1 MNELLR
7 FGYHFFMGLR
17 MLFTGFALWRLR
29 GTITPM
35 PKPLQ
40 VLLWVAISA
49 IGAGSVAFS
58 AFHKGETI
66 NALWLVVA
74 GLCSFAV
81 AYRFYSKWLIT
92 KVLVLDAQRATPAHT
107 KEDGKDFVP
116 TNKWVVFG
124 HHFAAIAGPG
134 PLVGPVLAA
143 QFGYLPGMLWI
154 LIGATL
160 GGGVHDAIVMFASI
174 RRGGKS
180 VGQMLKE
187 EVNPFV
193 GFVAMI
199 SVLAI
204 MTILLAVLGLVVVKA
219 LAESP
224 WGLFTIA
231 MTIPLALIMGFGHT
245 IFKVSVRDITIFGIV
260 GLLVSVWAGSHLKA
274 WGIEH
279 FFDYKGET
287 IAWSIMIYGFA
298 ASVLPVWML
307 LAPRDYLST
316 FMKIGT
322 VAVLAVVVIWVAPDL
337 QMPKLTKSIDGTG
350 LVFLGSVFPFVFIT
364 IACGAISGFHALI
377 SSGTT
382 PKLLDREDSIR
393 SIAYGAMVTEMLV
406 ALMAAC
412 ALQPGEY
419 FAINAGAAKIVQ
431 TDPSQAAAVTQMI
444 TTAGFPVTVA
454 GMDKLATDI
463 GEKTMFGRVGGAP
476 TFAVGMAQMFA
487 RAFGSGW
494 MAFWYHF
501 AIMFEALFILTTID
515 AGTRVGRFI
524 LQDFLGGIW
533 KPLGNTRSLP
543 ANVFASALL
552 VAAWGFFLYQGV
564 VDPLGGINTLWPLFG
579 IANQLL
585 AVIAFSLGTTILI
598 KMGKAR
604 YMAVTLAPLALLMTA
619 TFSAG
624 YIKLFDPNPKMGF
637 ISGAKFCAD
646 KIAGGGTPKEMKE
659 WAAQQFNF
667 NIDTAVTAFFL
678 FAVAII
684 FFGCLMEWV
693 KLLNGSKKIV
703 LKEDPYVAL
712 PEGA

>member
-1 MNELLR
+1 MSR
-7 FGYHFFMGLR
+7 VFR
-17 MLFTGFALWRLR
+17 
-29 GTITPM
+29 
-35 PKPLQ
+35 
-40 VLLWVAISA
+40 VLVWLMISVL
-49 IGAGSVAFS
+49 GAGSVAYS

-81 AYRFYSKWLIT
+81 AYRFYSKWLMT
-92 KVLVLDAQRATPAHT
+92 RVLVLDAHRATPAITHA
-107 KEDGKDFVP
+107 DGKDFVA
-116 TNKWVVFG
+116 TNRWVVFG

-187 EVNPFV
+187 EVNPVV

-231 MTIPLALIMGFGHT
+231 MTIPLALVMGFGHT
-245 IFKVSVRDITIFGIV
+245 VFGVGVRGVTVFGII
-260 GLLVSVWAGSHLKA
+260 GLVASVWAGSNLKA

-279 FFDYKGET
+279 LFDHSGET
-287 IAWSIMIYGFA
+287 IAWSIMVYGFA

-322 VAVLAVVVIWVAPDL
+322 VAVLAVVVIWVAPEL
-337 QMPKLTKSIDGTG
+337 KMPKLTKFVDGSG
-350 LVFLGSVFPFVFIT
+350 LVFAGKVFPFVFIT

-382 PKLLDREDSIR
+382 PKLLDREDAIR
-393 SIAYGAMVTEMLV
+393 SVAYGAMVTEMLV
-406 ALMAAC
+406 ALVALVAAC
-412 ALQPGEY
+412 ALEPGDY
-419 FAINAGAAKIVQ
+419 FSINAGINKTMAPQQVVEVI
-431 TDPSQAAAVTQMI
+431 SN
-444 TTAGFPVTVA
+444 AGFPVTVE
-454 GMDKLATDI
+454 GMGRLAADI

-487 RAFGSGW
+487 RAFGSAW
-494 MAFWYHF
+494 MSFWYHF

-524 LQDFLGGIW
+524 LQDFLGGLW
-533 KPLGNTRSLP
+533 RPLGNTRSLP
-543 ANVFASALL
+543 SNVLASALL
-552 VAAWGFFLYQGV
+552 VAAWGYFLYQGV

-585 AVIAFSLGTTILI
+585 AVIAFCLGTTVLI
-598 KMGKAR
+598 KMGRAR
-604 YMAVTLAPLALLMTA
+604 YAAVTGVPLLFLMSA
-619 TFSAG
+619 TFTAG
-624 YIKLFDPNPKMGF
+624 WVKLFDPSPKMGF
-637 ISGAKFCAD
+637 IAAVRFYSEKV
-646 KIAGGGTPKEMKE
+646 AGGGTEKELRE
-659 WAAQQFNF
+659 WGAQVFNF
-667 NIDTAVTAFFL
+667 KVDTVVTAFFL
-678 FAVAII
+678 VAVAVI
-684 FFGCLMEWV
+684 FLGCLREWV
-693 KLLNGSKKIV
+693 RLLSGNKV
-703 LKEDPYVAL
+703 AELREEPYVAL
-712 PEGA
+712 ESKASA

>member
-1 MNELLR
+1 MTIRLAGMKTKAGVVVFSLR
-7 FGYHFFMGLR
+7 TFQ
-17 MLFTGFALWRLR
+17 FALL
-29 GTITPM
+29 TSSSPLM
-35 PKPLQ
+35 PKVLQ
-40 VLLWVAISA
+40 ILIWIAISA
-49 IGAGSVAFS
+49 LGAGSVAYS
-58 AFHKGETI
+58 ALHQGESI

-81 AYRFYSKWLIT
+81 AYRFYSKWLMT
-92 KVLVLDAQRATPAHT
+92 KVLVLDSHRAPPAVTHN
-107 KEDGKDFVP
+107 DGKDFVP

-187 EVNPFV
+187 EVNPLV

-219 LAESP
+219 MAESP
-224 WGLFTIA
+224 WSLFTIA
-231 MTIPLALIMGFGHT
+231 MTIPLALIMGVAH
-245 IFKVSVRDITIFGIV
+245 TIFGISV
-260 GLLVSVWAGSHLKA
+260 RGVTVFGIIGLLVSVWAGSKLGEWGLQHYFDHGGEWQAKA
-274 WGIEH
+274 
-279 FFDYKGET
+279 
-287 IAWSIMIYGFA
+287 IMIYGFA

-322 VAVLAVVVIWVAPDL
+322 VAVLALAVIWVAPEL
-337 QMPKLTKSIDGTG
+337 HMPKLTKFVDGTG
-350 LVFLGSVFPFVFIT
+350 LVFAGTVFPFVFIT

-382 PKLLDREDSIR
+382 PKLLDNESNIR
-393 SIAYGAMVTEMLV
+393 SVAYGAMVTEMLV
-406 ALMAAC
+406 ALMALVAAC

-419 FAINAGAAKIVQ
+419 FAINAGINKTMAPEQV
-431 TDPSQAAAVTQMI
+431 VGVI
-444 TTAGFPVTVA
+444 TSAGFPVTVE
-454 GMDKLATDI
+454 GMNKLASDI
-463 GEKTMFGRVGGAP
+463 GEKTMFGRAGGAP
-476 TFAVGMAQMFA
+476 TFAVGMAHMFA
-487 RAFGSGW
+487 RAFGDGL

-533 KPLGNTRSLP
+533 KPLGNTRNIF
-543 ANVFASALL
+543 ANIFASALL
-552 VAAWGFFLYQGV
+552 VGAWGYFLYQGV

-585 AVIAFSLGTTILI
+585 AVIAFCLGTTILI
-598 KMGKAR
+598 KMGKTR
-604 YMAVTLAPLALLMTA
+604 FLAVTVVPLVFLMSA

-624 YIKLFDPNPKMGF
+624 YIKIFDQDPKMGF
-637 ISGAKFCAD
+637 IAAANSFKD
-646 KIAGGGTPKEMKE
+646 KIAAGGTPQQIKE
-659 WAAQQFNF
+659 WSAQQFNF
-667 NIDTAVTAFFL
+667 TVDTVVTGFFL
-678 FAVAII
+678 LAVAII
-684 FFGCLMEWV
+684 FLGCLREWI
-693 KLLNGSKKIV
+693 KLLSGSKKVV
-703 LKEDPYVAL
+703 LNEEPYVAL
-712 PEGA
+712 PEGAV

>member
-1 MNELLR
+1 
-7 FGYHFFMGLR
+7 
-17 MLFTGFALWRLR
+17 
-29 GTITPM
+29 M

-40 VLLWVAISA
+40 VLAWIAVSLL
-49 IGAGSVAFS
+49 GAGSVAFS
-58 AFHKGETI
+58 ALHKGETI

-92 KVLVLDAQRATPAHT
+92 KVLVLDAHRAPPSVTH
-107 KEDGKDFVP
+107 KDGKDFVP

-187 EVNPFV
+187 EVNPIV
-193 GFVAMI
+193 GLVAMI

-224 WGLFTIA
+224 WGLFTIV
-231 MTIPLALIMGFGHT
+231 MTIPLAFIMGFGHT
-245 IFKVSVRDITIFGIV
+245 IFGASVRSVTIFGII
-260 GLLVSVWAGSHLKA
+260 GLLVSVWAGSNLKA

-279 FFDYKGET
+279 YFDYKGET

-337 QMPKLTKSIDGTG
+337 QMPKLTKFVDGTG

-382 PKLLDREDSIR
+382 PKLLDNEADIR
-393 SIAYGAMVTEMLV
+393 SVAYGAMITEMLV
-406 ALMAAC
+406 ALMALVAAC

-419 FAINAGAAKIVQ
+419 FAINAGINKTMAPTEVVGVI
-431 TDPSQAAAVTQMI
+431 SN
-444 TTAGFPVTVA
+444 AGFPVTVA
-454 GMDKLATDI
+454 GMDKLAADI

-487 RAFGSGW
+487 RAFGPAW
-494 MAFWYHF
+494 MSFWYHF

-543 ANVFASALL
+543 ANVFASAML
-552 VAAWGFFLYQGV
+552 VAAWGYFLYQGV

-585 AVIAFSLGTTILI
+585 AVIAFCLGTTILI

-604 YMAVTLAPLALLMTA
+604 YLLVTVIPLIFLMSA
-619 TFSAG
+619 TFAAG
-624 YIKLFDPNPKMGF
+624 YIKLFDKDPRMGF
-637 ISGAKFCAD
+637 IAGAKMYGEKLA
-646 KIAGGGTPKEMKE
+646 KGGTPVEMKT

-667 NIDTAVTAFFL
+667 NVDTAVTAFFL

-684 FFGCLMEWV
+684 FIGCLSEWI
-693 KLLNGSKKIV
+693 KLLSGAKKPV
-703 LKEDPYVAL
+703 LNEEPYVAL

>member
-1 MNELLR
+1 
-7 FGYHFFMGLR
+7 
-17 MLFTGFALWRLR
+17 
-29 GTITPM
+29 M
-35 PKPLQ
+35 PPHPPASIAPVMSKPLQ
-40 VLLWVAISA
+40 ILTWIAISA
-49 IGAGSVAFS
+49 LGAGSVAFS
-58 AFHKGETI
+58 ALHKGETI
-66 NALWLVVA
+66 NALWIVVA
-74 GLCSFAV
+74 GMCSFAV
-81 AYRFYSKWLIT
+81 AYRFYSKWLMT
-92 KVLVLDAQRATPAHT
+92 KVLVLDKHRAPPSVTH
-107 KEDGKDFVP
+107 KDGKDFVP

-187 EVNPFV
+187 EVNPLV

-231 MTIPLALIMGFGHT
+231 MTIPLAFIMGFGHT
-245 IFKVSVRDITIFGIV
+245 LFGVSVRNITIFGIV
-260 GLLVSVWAGSHLKA
+260 GLIVSVWAGSNLKE

-322 VAVLAVVVIWVAPDL
+322 VAVLAVVVIWVAPEL
-337 QMPKLTKSIDGTG
+337 QMPKLTKFVDGTG

-382 PKLLDREDSIR
+382 PKLLDNEADIR
-393 SIAYGAMVTEMLV
+393 SVAYGAMVTEMLV
-406 ALMAAC
+406 ALMALVAAS
-412 ALQPGEY
+412 ALLPGEY
-419 FAINAGAAKIVQ
+419 FAINAGINKTMAPAQVVEVI
-431 TDPSQAAAVTQMI
+431 SN
-444 TTAGFPVTVA
+444 AGFPVTVA
-454 GMDKLATDI
+454 GMDKLAADI

-487 RAFGSGW
+487 RAFGPAW
-494 MAFWYHF
+494 MSFWYHF

-543 ANVFASALL
+543 ANVFASAVL
-552 VAAWGFFLYQGV
+552 VAAWGYFLYQGV
-564 VDPLGGINTLWPLFG
+564 ADPLGGINTLWPLFG

-585 AVIAFSLGTTILI
+585 AVIAFCLGTTILI

-604 YMAVTLAPLALLMTA
+604 YLLVTVIPLLFLMSA
-619 TFSAG
+619 TFTAG
-624 YIKLFDPNPKMGF
+624 YIKLFDKDPRMGF
-637 ISGAKFCAD
+637 ISGAKFYGD
-646 KIAGGGTPKEMKE
+646 KMAAGGTPQEMKV

-667 NIDTAVTAFFL
+667 TVDTFVTAFFL
-678 FAVAII
+678 LAVAII
-684 FFGCLMEWV
+684 FLGCLREWM

-703 LKEDPYVAL
+703 LNEEAYVAM

>member
-1 MNELLR
+1 
-7 FGYHFFMGLR
+7 
-17 MLFTGFALWRLR
+17 
-29 GTITPM
+29 M
-35 PKPLQ
+35 PKALQ
-40 VLLWVAISA
+40 ILIWIAISA
-49 IGAGSVAFS
+49 LGAGSVAFS

-74 GLCSFAV
+74 GLCSFAI
-81 AYRFYSKWLIT
+81 AYRFYSKWLVT
-92 KVLVLDAQRATPAHT
+92 KVLVLDARRAPPSVTH
-107 KEDGKDFVP
+107 KDGKDFVP

-143 QFGYLPGMLWI
+143 QFGYLPGMLWL

-187 EVNPFV
+187 EVNPVV
-193 GFVAMI
+193 GVVAMV

-219 LAESP
+219 MAESP
-224 WGLFTIA
+224 WSLFTIA
-231 MTIPLALIMGFGHT
+231 MTIPLALIMGVAHT
-245 IFKVSVRDITIFGIV
+245 IFKVSVRGVTIFGIV
-260 GLLVSVWAGSHLKA
+260 GLLVSVWAGSKLGE
-274 WGIEH
+274 WGIQGW
-279 FFDYKGET
+279 FDHKGEWQ
-287 IAWSIMIYGFA
+287 AKAIMIYGFA

-322 VAVLAVVVIWVAPDL
+322 VAVLAIAVIWVAPEL
-337 QMPKLTKSIDGTG
+337 HMPKLTKFIDGTG
-350 LVFLGSVFPFVFIT
+350 LVFAGKVFPFVFIT

-382 PKLLDREDSIR
+382 PKLLDNESNIR
-393 SIAYGAMVTEMLV
+393 SVAYGAMVTEMLV
-406 ALMAAC
+406 ALMALVAAC

-419 FAINAGAAKIVQ
+419 FAINAGINKTMAPEQVVA
-431 TDPSQAAAVTQMI
+431 TVTA
-444 TTAGFPVTVA
+444 AGFPVSVDS
-454 GMDKLATDI
+454 MNKLATDI
-463 GEKTMFGRVGGAP
+463 GEKTMFGRAGGAP

-487 RAFGSGW
+487 RAFGDQW
-494 MAFWYHF
+494 MSFWYHF

-543 ANVFASALL
+543 ANIFASGLL
-552 VAAWGFFLYQGV
+552 VASWGWFLYQGV
-564 VDPLGGINTLWPLFG
+564 VDPLGGINTLWPIFG

-585 AVIAFSLGTTILI
+585 AVIAFCLGTTILI

-604 YMAVTLAPLALLMTA
+604 YMAVTAIPLVFLMSA

-624 YIKLFDPNPKMGF
+624 WIKIFDPSPKMGF
-637 ISGAKFCAD
+637 LAAANDFGAKIA
-646 KIAGGGTPKEMKE
+646 AGGTEKQIAE
-659 WAAQQFNF
+659 WTAQKFNF
-667 NIDTAVTAFFL
+667 MVDVYVTGFFL
-678 FAVAII
+678 CAVAII
-684 FFGCLMEWV
+684 FLGCLLEWI
-693 KLLNGSKKIV
+693 KLLSGSKKVV
-703 LKEDPYVAL
+703 LNESPYVAL

>member
-1 MNELLR
+1 
-7 FGYHFFMGLR
+7 
-17 MLFTGFALWRLR
+17 
-29 GTITPM
+29 M
-35 PKPLQ
+35 PKALKA
-40 VLLWVAISA
+40 LIWIAISA
-49 IGAGSVAFS
+49 LGAGAVAFS
-58 AFHKGETI
+58 ALHKAESI

-74 GLCSFAV
+74 GLCTFAV
-81 AYRFYSKWLIT
+81 AYRFYSKWLMT
-92 KVLVLDAQRATPAHT
+92 KVLVLDAHRAPPSVTH
-107 KEDGKDFVP
+107 KDGKDFVP

-187 EVNPFV
+187 EVGPVV
-193 GFVAMI
+193 GLVAMV

-219 LAESP
+219 MAESP
-224 WGLFTIA
+224 WSLFTIA
-231 MTIPLALIMGFGHT
+231 MTIPLALIMGVAHT
-245 IFKVSVRDITIFGIV
+245 IFGVTVRGVTVFGII
-260 GLLVSVWAGSHLKA
+260 GLLVSVWAGSRLHD
-274 WGIEH
+274 WGLEGW
-279 FFDYKGET
+279 FDHKGEWQ
-287 IAWSIMIYGFA
+287 AWAIMIYGFL

-322 VAVLAVVVIWVAPDL
+322 VAVLAVAVIWVAPEL
-337 QMPKLTKSIDGTG
+337 HMPKLTKFVDGTG
-350 LVFLGSVFPFVFIT
+350 LVFAGKVFPFVFIT

-382 PKLLDREDSIR
+382 PKLLENESNIR
-393 SIAYGAMVTEMLV
+393 SVAYGAMITEMLV
-406 ALMAAC
+406 ALMALVAAC

-419 FAINAGAAKIVQ
+419 FAINAGINKTMAPAQVVDTITAA
-431 TDPSQAAAVTQMI
+431 
-444 TTAGFPVTVA
+444 GYPVTVA
-454 GMDKLATDI
+454 GMDKLSADI
-463 GEKTMFGRVGGAP
+463 GEKTMFGRAGGAP

-487 RAFGSGW
+487 RAFGESW
-494 MAFWYHF
+494 MSFWYHF

-533 KPLGNTRSLP
+533 KPLGNTRSMP
-543 ANVFASALL
+543 ANIFASALL
-552 VAAWGFFLYQGV
+552 VASWGYFLYQGV

-585 AVIAFSLGTTILI
+585 AVIAFCLGTTILI

-604 YMAVTLAPLALLMTA
+604 YMAVTAIPLVFLMSA

-624 YIKLFDPNPKMGF
+624 YIKIFDKDPKMGF
-637 ISGAKFCAD
+637 IAAANSFGD
-646 KIAGGGTPKEMKE
+646 KIAAGGTPQQIKE
-659 WAAQQFNF
+659 WTAQQFNF
-667 NIDTAVTAFFL
+667 TVDTVVTAFFL
-678 FAVAII
+678 LAVAVI
-684 FFGCLMEWV
+684 FLGCLLEWI
-693 KLLNGSKKIV
+693 KLLSGSKAV
-703 LKEDPYVAL
+703 TLKEDPYVPLGEA
-712 PEGA
+712 EA

>member
-1 MNELLR
+1 MS
-7 FGYHFFMGLR
+7 
-17 MLFTGFALWRLR
+17 
-29 GTITPM
+29 
-35 PKPLQ
+35 KPLQ
-40 VLLWVAISA
+40 ILTWIAISA
-49 IGAGSVAFS
+49 LGAGSVAFS
-58 AFHKGETI
+58 ALHKGETI
-66 NALWLVVA
+66 NALWIVVA
-74 GLCSFAV
+74 GMCSFAV
-81 AYRFYSKWLIT
+81 AYRFYSKWLMT
-92 KVLVLDAQRATPAHT
+92 KVLVLDKHRAPPSVTH
-107 KEDGKDFVP
+107 KDGKDFVP

-187 EVNPFV
+187 EVNPLV

-231 MTIPLALIMGFGHT
+231 MTIPLAFIMGFGHT
-245 IFKVSVRDITIFGIV
+245 LFGVSVRNITIFGIV
-260 GLLVSVWAGSHLKA
+260 GLIVSVWAGSNLKE

-322 VAVLAVVVIWVAPDL
+322 VAVLAVVVIWVAPEL
-337 QMPKLTKSIDGTG
+337 QMPKLTKFVDGTG

-382 PKLLDREDSIR
+382 PKLLDNEADIR
-393 SIAYGAMVTEMLV
+393 SVAYGAMVTEMLV
-406 ALMAAC
+406 ALMALVAAS
-412 ALQPGEY
+412 ALLPGEY
-419 FAINAGAAKIVQ
+419 FAINAGINKTMAPAQVVEVI
-431 TDPSQAAAVTQMI
+431 SN
-444 TTAGFPVTVA
+444 AGFPVTVA
-454 GMDKLATDI
+454 GMDKLAADI

-487 RAFGSGW
+487 RAFGPAW
-494 MAFWYHF
+494 MSFWYHF

-543 ANVFASALL
+543 ANVFASAVL
-552 VAAWGFFLYQGV
+552 VAAWGYFLYQGV
-564 VDPLGGINTLWPLFG
+564 ADPLGGINTLWPLFG

-585 AVIAFSLGTTILI
+585 AVIAFCLGTTILI

-604 YMAVTLAPLALLMTA
+604 YLLVTVIPLLFLMSA
-619 TFSAG
+619 TFTAG
-624 YIKLFDPNPKMGF
+624 YIKLFDKDPRMGF
-637 ISGAKFCAD
+637 LSGAKFYGD
-646 KIAGGGTPKEMKE
+646 KMAAGGTPQEMKV

-667 NIDTAVTAFFL
+667 TVDTFVTAFFL
-678 FAVAII
+678 LAVAII
-684 FFGCLMEWV
+684 FLGCLREWI

-703 LKEDPYVAL
+703 LNEEAYVAM

>member
-1 MNELLR
+1 
-7 FGYHFFMGLR
+7 
-17 MLFTGFALWRLR
+17 
-29 GTITPM
+29 M
-35 PKPLQ
+35 PKPFQILI
-40 VLLWVAISA
+40 WIAISLL
-49 IGAGSVAFS
+49 GAGAVAFS
-58 AFHKGETI
+58 ALHKGETI

-74 GLCSFAV
+74 GLCSFAI

-92 KVLVLDAQRATPAHT
+92 KVLVLDKHRAPPSVTH
-107 KEDGKDFVP
+107 KDGKDFVP

-187 EVNPFV
+187 EVNPVV
-193 GFVAMI
+193 GFVAMV

-224 WGLFTIA
+224 WGLFTIV
-231 MTIPLALIMGFGHT
+231 MTIPLAFIMGFGHT
-245 IFKVSVRDITIFGIV
+245 IFGVSVRSITLFGIV
-260 GLLVSVWAGSHLKA
+260 GLLVSVWAGSNLKA

-337 QMPKLTKSIDGTG
+337 QMPKLTKFVDGTG

-382 PKLLDREDSIR
+382 PKLLDNEADIR
-393 SIAYGAMVTEMLV
+393 SVAYGAMITEMLV
-406 ALMAAC
+406 ALMALVAAC
-412 ALQPGEY
+412 ALHPGEY
-419 FAINAGAAKIVQ
+419 FAINAAAAKIVQ
-431 TDPSQAAAVTQMI
+431 TDPSQGAAVTQMI

-454 GMDKLATDI
+454 GMDKLAADI

-552 VAAWGFFLYQGV
+552 VAAWGYFLYQGV

-585 AVIAFSLGTTILI
+585 AVIAFCLGTTILI

-604 YMAVTLAPLALLMTA
+604 YLLVTVIPLVFLMSV
-619 TFSAG
+619 TFAAG
-624 YIKLFDPNPKMGF
+624 YIKLFDANPKMGF
-637 ISGAKFCAD
+637 ISATKFYAG
-646 KIAGGGTPKEMKE
+646 KIAAGGTEKELKE

-667 NIDTAVTAFFL
+667 TVDTAVTAFFL
-678 FAVAII
+678 LAVALI
-684 FFGCLMEWV
+684 FLGCLREWI
-693 KLLNGSKKIV
+693 KLLSGSKKVV
-703 LKEDPYVAL
+703 LNEEPYVAL
-712 PEGA
+712 PEGV

>member
-1 MNELLR
+1 M
-7 FGYHFFMGLR
+7 
-17 MLFTGFALWRLR
+17 
-29 GTITPM
+29 
-35 PKPLQ
+35 
-40 VLLWVAISA
+40 
-49 IGAGSVAFS
+49 AFS

-92 KVLVLDAQRATPAHT
+92 KVLVLDKERATPAHT
-107 KEDGKDFVP
+107 KKDGKDFVP

-187 EVNPFV
+187 EVNPLV

-231 MTIPLALIMGFGHT
+231 MTIPLAFLMGVGHT
-245 IFKVSVRDITIFGIV
+245 IFKISVKGITIFGIV
-260 GLLVSVWAGSHLKA
+260 GLLVSVWAGSHLKD
-274 WGIEH
+274 WGVEH
-279 FFDYKGET
+279 WFDYNGEWL
-287 IAWSIMIYGFA
+287 AWSIMIYGFA

-322 VAVLAVVVIWVAPDL
+322 VAVLAVAVVFVAPDL
-337 QMPKLTKSIDGTG
+337 HMPKLTKYIDGSG

-393 SIAYGAMVTEMLV
+393 SVAYGAMVTEMLV
-406 ALMAAC
+406 ALMALVAAC

-419 FAINAGAAKIVQ
+419 FAINAGVNKTMAPEQ
-431 TDPSQAAAVTQMI
+431 VTTLI
-444 TTAGFPVTVA
+444 TEAGFPVTVA
-454 GMDKLATDI
+454 GMNQLATDI
-463 GEKTMFGRVGGAP
+463 GEKTMFGRSGGAP
-476 TFAVGMAQMFA
+476 TFAVGMAHMFA
-487 RAFGSGW
+487 RAFGAQW

-524 LQDFLGGIW
+524 LQDFMGNIW
-533 KPLGNTRSLP
+533 KPLGNTQSLP

-552 VAAWGFFLYQGV
+552 VSFWGYFLYQGV

-585 AVIAFSLGTTILI
+585 AVIAFCLGTTILI

-604 YMAVTLAPLALLMTA
+604 YIAVTLAPLALLMVA

-624 YIKLFDPNPKMGF
+624 WIKLFDADPKMGF
-637 ISGAKFCAD
+637 LKQAEFYAA
-646 KIAGGGTPKEMKE
+646 KIAAGGTEKELSD
-659 WAAQQFNF
+659 WGHLRFNGLV
-667 NIDTAVTAFFL
+667 DAWVTGFFL
-678 FAVAII
+678 IAVAII
-684 FFGCLMEWV
+684 FLGCLREWI
-693 KLLNGSKKIV
+693 KLLSGAKKAV
-703 LKEDPYVAL
+703 LHEDPYVTAV
-712 PEGA
+712 ADAA

>member
-1 MNELLR
+1 
-7 FGYHFFMGLR
+7 
-17 MLFTGFALWRLR
+17 
-29 GTITPM
+29 M
-35 PKPLQ
+35 PKPVQILI
-40 VLLWVAISA
+40 WIAISLL
-49 IGAGSVAFS
+49 GAGSVAFS
-58 AFHKGETI
+58 ALHKGETI

-92 KVLVLDAQRATPAHT
+92 KVLVLDKHRAPPSVTH
-107 KEDGKDFVP
+107 KDGKDFVP

-187 EVNPFV
+187 EVNPVV
-193 GFVAMI
+193 GFVAMV

-231 MTIPLALIMGFGHT
+231 MTIPLAFIMGFGHT

-260 GLLVSVWAGSHLKA
+260 GLIVSVWAGSNLKA

-337 QMPKLTKSIDGTG
+337 QMPKLTKFVDGTG

-382 PKLLDREDSIR
+382 PKLLDNEADIR
-393 SIAYGAMVTEMLV
+393 SVAYGAMVTEMLV
-406 ALMAAC
+406 ALMALVAAC

-419 FAINAGAAKIVQ
+419 FAINAGINKTMAPQEV
-431 TDPSQAAAVTQMI
+431 VGVI

-454 GMDKLATDI
+454 GMDKLAADI

-487 RAFGSGW
+487 RAFGPAW
-494 MAFWYHF
+494 MSFWYHF

-552 VAAWGFFLYQGV
+552 VAAWGYFLYQGV

-585 AVIAFSLGTTILI
+585 AVIAFCLGTTILI
-598 KMGKAR
+598 KMGKTR
-604 YMAVTLAPLALLMTA
+604 YLLVTVIPLLFLMSA
-619 TFSAG
+619 TFTAG
-624 YIKLFDPNPKMGF
+624 YIKLFDKDPRMGF
-637 ISGAKFCAD
+637 ISGAKLY
-646 KIAGGGTPKEMKE
+646 AGKLATGGTPQEMKT

-667 NIDTAVTAFFL
+667 TVDTVVTAFFL
-678 FAVAII
+678 LAVAVI
-684 FFGCLMEWV
+684 FLGCLREWI
-693 KLLNGSKKIV
+693 KLLSGSKKIV
-703 LKEDPYVAL
+703 LNEETYVAL
-712 PEGA
+712 PEVA

>member
-1 MNELLR
+1 MSSLP
-7 FGYHFFMGLR
+7 
-17 MLFTGFALWRLR
+17 RL
-29 GTITPM
+29 
-35 PKPLQ
+35 
-40 VLLWVAISA
+40 LLWIAISA
-49 IGAGSVAFS
+49 LGAGAVAYS
-58 AFHKGETI
+58 ALHKGETI

-81 AYRFYSKWLIT
+81 AYRFYSKWLLT
-92 KVLVLDAQRATPAHT
+92 KVLVLDKQRATPAHT
-107 KEDGKDFVP
+107 KKDGKDFIP
-116 TNKWVVFG
+116 TNQWVVFG

-160 GGGVHDAIVMFASI
+160 GGGVHDAIVMFSSI

-187 EVNPFV
+187 EVNPVV

-231 MTIPLALIMGFGHT
+231 MTIPLALIMGVGHT
-245 IFKVSVRDITIFGIV
+245 LMKISVKNVTIFGVV
-260 GLLVSVWAGSHLKA
+260 GLLASVWAGSHLKD
-274 WGIEH
+274 WGIEQW
-279 FFDYKGET
+279 FDYNGEWL
-287 IAWSIMIYGFA
+287 AWSIMIYGFA
-298 ASVLPVWML
+298 ASVLPVWLL

-322 VAVLAVVVIWVAPDL
+322 VAVLAVAVIFVAPDL
-337 QMPKLTKSIDGTG
+337 QMPKLTKFIDGTG
-350 LVFLGSVFPFVFIT
+350 LVFLGPLFPFVFIT

-382 PKLLDREDSIR
+382 PKILDREDSIR
-393 SIAYGAMVTEMLV
+393 SVAYGAMVTEMLV
-406 ALMAAC
+406 ALMALVAAC
-412 ALQPGEY
+412 ALEPGQY
-419 FAINAGAAKIVQ
+419 FAINAGINKTMAPEQ
-431 TDPSQAAAVTQMI
+431 VTQVI
-444 TTAGFPVTVA
+444 TEAGFPVTVA
-454 GMDKLATDI
+454 GMNALATDI
-463 GEKTMFGRVGGAP
+463 GEKTMFGRAGGAP

-487 RAFGSGW
+487 RAFGESW

-524 LQDFLGGIW
+524 LQDFLGNLW
-533 KPLGNTRSLP
+533 KPLGNTQSLT
-543 ANVFASALL
+543 ANMFSSALL
-552 VAAWGFFLYQGV
+552 VAGWGYFLYQGV
-564 VDPLGGINTLWPLFG
+564 IDPLGGINTLWPLFG

-585 AVIAFSLGTTILI
+585 AVIAFCLGTTILI

-604 YMAVTLAPLALLMTA
+604 YSLVTLGPLALLMSA

-624 YIKLFDPNPKMGF
+624 WIKLFDADPRMGF
-637 ISGAKFCAD
+637 VAQAKFYAG
-646 KIAGGGTPKEMKE
+646 KIAGGGTEKEMAE
-659 WAAQQFNF
+659 WATLKFNGQV
-667 NIDTAVTAFFL
+667 DAVVTAFFL
-678 FAVAII
+678 LAVAII
-684 FFGCLMEWV
+684 FLGCLREWI
-693 KLLNGSKKIV
+693 KLLSGAKKPV
-703 LKEDPYVAL
+703 LHEDAYVPAT
-712 PEGA
+712 ADVA

>member
-1 MNELLR
+1 MS
-7 FGYHFFMGLR
+7 
-17 MLFTGFALWRLR
+17 
-29 GTITPM
+29 
-35 PKPLQ
+35 KPLSI
-40 VLLWVAISA
+40 LLWLAISA
-49 IGAGSVAFS
+49 LGAGSVAFS

-66 NALWLVVA
+66 NALWIVVA

-92 KVLVLDAQRATPAHT
+92 KVLVLDDQRATPAHT
-107 KEDGKDFVP
+107 KQDGKDFVP

-187 EVNPFV
+187 EVNPVV

-199 SVLAI
+199 SVLCI

-231 MTIPLALIMGFGHT
+231 MTIPLAFIMGFGHT

-260 GLLVSVWAGSHLKA
+260 GLIVSVWAGSNLKE

-279 FFDYKGET
+279 YFDYKGET

-322 VAVLAVVVIWVAPDL
+322 VAVLAVVVIWVAPEL
-337 QMPKLTKSIDGTG
+337 QMPKLTKFVDGTG
-350 LVFLGSVFPFVFIT
+350 LVFLGGVFPFVFIT

-382 PKLLDREDSIR
+382 PKLLDREESIR
-393 SIAYGAMVTEMLV
+393 SVAYGAMVTEMLV
-406 ALMAAC
+406 ALMALVAAS
-412 ALQPGEY
+412 ALLPGEY
-419 FAINAGAAKIVQ
+419 FAINAGINKTMAPQEVVNVI
-431 TDPSQAAAVTQMI
+431 TD
-444 TTAGFPVTVA
+444 AGFPVTVA
-454 GMDKLATDI
+454 GMDKLAADI

-487 RAFGSGW
+487 RAFGPGW

-524 LQDFLGGIW
+524 LQDFLGGVW
-533 KPLGNTRSLP
+533 KPLGNTQNLP

-552 VAAWGFFLYQGV
+552 VGAWGYFLYQGV
-564 VDPLGGINTLWPLFG
+564 VDPMGGINTLWPLFG

-585 AVIAFSLGTTILI
+585 AVIAFCLGTTILI

-604 YMAVTLAPLALLMTA
+604 YLLVTVIPLLFLMSA
-619 TFSAG
+619 TFTAG
-624 YIKLFDPNPKMGF
+624 YIKLFDANPKMGF
-637 ISGAKFCAD
+637 ISGAKFYGD
-646 KIAGGGTPKEMKE
+646 KVAAGGTPKEMKE

-667 NIDTAVTAFFL
+667 NVDTAVTGFFL
-678 FAVAII
+678 LAVAII
-684 FFGCLMEWV
+684 FLGCLLEWI
-693 KLLNGSKKIV
+693 KLLSGAKKTV
-703 LKEDPYVAL
+703 LNEDPYVAV
-712 PEGA
+712 ADAA

>member
-1 MNELLR
+1 
-7 FGYHFFMGLR
+7 
-17 MLFTGFALWRLR
+17 
-29 GTITPM
+29 M

-40 VLLWVAISA
+40 VLIWIAISLL
-49 IGAGSVAFS
+49 GAGAVAFS
-58 AFHKGETI
+58 ALHKGETI

-92 KVLVLDAQRATPAHT
+92 KVLVLDKHRAPPSVTH
-107 KEDGKDFVP
+107 KDGKDFVP

-187 EVNPFV
+187 EVNPVV
-193 GFVAMI
+193 GLVAMI

-231 MTIPLALIMGFGHT
+231 MTIPLAFIMGFGHT
-245 IFKVSVRDITIFGIV
+245 IFGVSVRSITIFGIV
-260 GLLVSVWAGSHLKA
+260 GLIVSVWAGSNLKE

-279 FFDYKGET
+279 YFDYKGET
-287 IAWSIMIYGFA
+287 IASSIMIYGFA

-322 VAVLAVVVIWVAPDL
+322 VAVLAVVVIWVAPEL
-337 QMPKLTKSIDGTG
+337 QMPKLTKFIDGTG
-350 LVFLGSVFPFVFIT
+350 LVFLGGVFPFVFIT

-382 PKLLDREDSIR
+382 PKLLDNEGDIR
-393 SIAYGAMVTEMLV
+393 SVAYGAMITEMLV
-406 ALMAAC
+406 ALMALVAAS
-412 ALQPGEY
+412 ALLPGEY
-419 FAINAGAAKIVQ
+419 FAINAGINKTMAPAQVVEVV
-431 TDPSQAAAVTQMI
+431 SN
-444 TTAGFPVTVA
+444 AGFPVTVA
-454 GMDKLATDI
+454 GMDKLAADI

-487 RAFGSGW
+487 RAFGPAW
-494 MAFWYHF
+494 MSFWYHF

-552 VAAWGFFLYQGV
+552 VAAWGYFLYQGV

-585 AVIAFSLGTTILI
+585 AVIAFCLGTTILI

-604 YMAVTLAPLALLMTA
+604 YLLVTVIPLLFLMSA
-619 TFSAG
+619 TFAAG
-624 YIKLFDPNPKMGF
+624 YIKLFDKNPKMGF
-637 ISGAKFCAD
+637 IAAVEDNAAKLA
-646 KIAGGGTPKEMKE
+646 AGNGTPQQIKE
-659 WAAQQFNF
+659 WTAQKFNF
-667 NIDTAVTAFFL
+667 TVDTVVTAFFL
-678 FAVAII
+678 LAVAII
-684 FFGCLMEWV
+684 FLGCLVEWI
-693 KLLNGSKKIV
+693 KLLSGSKKVV
-703 LKEDPYVAL
+703 LNEEPYVAL